1 MKLNRP
7 LTMVVCGALLLAA
20 GLAQAAG
27 VPVITTVHHFM
38 AAHPDVA
45 LGLGGLGFAGITSYV
60 QDGDCLNLAP
70 GADVPSGTGYLFGA
84 ALFGVAAVDAKNGV
98 ASAFVCEGVVKI
110 AKTAALAINV
120 GDRVFWDPVNKV
132 VNKTVAAQQ
141 QVGICVANALAADAT
156 VTILLE
162 SALPVAT

>member
-1 MKLNRP
+1 MKKS
-7 LTMVVCGALLLAA
+7 LTLTLFAIGALAFAA
-20 GLAQAAG
+20 AAQACG
-27 VPVITTVHHFM
+27 VPVADTVQHFV
-38 AAHPDVA
+38 AAHPDIA
-45 LGLGGLGFAGITSYV
+45 LGLSGLGVAGTTAYV
-60 QDGDCLNLAP
+60 QDGDVLNLAP

-84 ALFGVAAVDAKNGV
+84 ALFGVAAVDAKNGI

-141 QVGICVANALAADAT
+141 QVGICVVNALAADAT

-162 SALPVAT
+162 SAVPVAT